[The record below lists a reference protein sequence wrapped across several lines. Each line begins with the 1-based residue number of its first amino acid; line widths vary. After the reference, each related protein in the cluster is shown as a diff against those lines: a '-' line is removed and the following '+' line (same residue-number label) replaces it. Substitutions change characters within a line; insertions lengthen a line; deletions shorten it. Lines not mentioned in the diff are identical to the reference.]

1 MHTHTHGKHPLA
13 ASVGFHFHAISS
25 YDVFFCLPVLPL
37 PLFLFLYFLP
47 ICVLSPWP
55 AIFSEWL
62 LHKRRLCVVLVV
74 LAAPPCAAAVQLV
87 QPSHRLPLAYD
98 VHMWHEQWCPLKSFR
113 MRPAKEIIMEL
124 IAYRR
129 VEERGSVYILCWY
142 FNSNWNS
149 WILDIK
155 FVEDIEQFLYHF
167 LLARKEEKIW

>member
-1 MHTHTHGKHPLA
+1 MPFPATTFFSAFRSCLCLCFYFCIFCP
-13 ASVGFHFHAISS
+13 F
-25 YDVFFCLPVLPL
+25 VFFLPGLP
-37 PLFLFLYFLP
+37 FSANDCCINVVF
-47 ICVLSPWP
+47 VLS
-55 AIFSEWL
+55 L
-62 LHKRRLCVVLVV
+62 LSLL
-74 LAAPPCAAAVQLV
+74 PPCAAAVQLV